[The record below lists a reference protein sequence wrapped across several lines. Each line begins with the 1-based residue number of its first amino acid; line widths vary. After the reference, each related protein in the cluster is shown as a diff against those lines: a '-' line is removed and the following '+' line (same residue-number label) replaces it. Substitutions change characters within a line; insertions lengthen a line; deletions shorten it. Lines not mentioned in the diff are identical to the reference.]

1 MVMSFLVFLSS
12 SSFVHCIIPAPCWT
26 AGTAQTL
33 IAWNTFPAFSLDLRA
48 GLTRIKYSVLIL
60 LFIYL
65 SKISLYSMRPKC
77 L

>member
-33 IAWNTFPAFSLDLRA
+33 AWNTFPAFSLDLRA
-48 GLTRIKYSVLIL
+48 GLTRIKYSVLTL
-60 LFIYL
+60 LFICL
-65 SKISLYSMRPKC
+65 WKISLYSMRPKC